1 MRQLREEVGNDAA
14 RFFYVMRSNDQH
26 LDFDLELAK
35 SRSQDNPVYYIQYA
49 HARVCSVFRQLEEKG
64 LSWDEK
70 SGAANL
76 GKLEEDHEKALMTSI
91 SRYSEVIELAATNR
105 APQHLVNYLREIST
119 EFQSYYN
126 AHKFIV
132 DDDAV
137 RNARLALISAVRSII
152 ASGLAI
158 LGVSAPEA
166 M

>member
-1 MRQLREEVGNDAA
+1 VGNDAA

-64 LSWDEK
+64 LSWDEE

-91 SRYSEVIELAATNR
+91 SRYSEVIELAAMSR
-105 APQHLVNYLREIST
+105 APQHLVNYLREIAT

-132 DDDAV
+132 DDDAM

>member
-1 MRQLREEVGNDAA
+1 
-14 RFFYVMRSNDQH
+14 
-26 LDFDLELAK
+26 
-35 SRSQDNPVYYIQYA
+35 
-49 HARVCSVFRQLEEKG
+49 
-64 LSWDEK
+64 
-70 SGAANL
+70 
-76 GKLEEDHEKALMTSI
+76 
-91 SRYSEVIELAATNR
+91 
-105 APQHLVNYLREIST
+105 VNYLREIST

-152 ASGLAI
+152 ASGLAV